1 YDAYLRGID
10 AFNRRTPEGNAQA
23 RQLFAHAVA
32 LDPAYAEAYTGLGGT
47 YRAEWSLGWNQDP
60 QTLERALALAHQAL
74 ALDDTLPSTYG
85 LLSALAVNHQQYEQA
100 IALEPNN
107 ADSYAAQGMVLRFMG
122 RPQESLRSVEK
133 AMRLNPHAPF
143 WYGN

>member
-32 LDPAYAEAYTGLGGT
+32 LDPAYAEAYTGLGWT

-100 IALEPNN
+100 MAAIERAIALEPNN

-122 RPQESLRSVEK
+122 RPQES
-133 AMRLNPHAPF
+133 
-143 WYGN
+143 